1 MKPEDVKFQF
11 RVLKKIKYPFQRQI
25 SEAISIRLRTK
36 PEDVTLLNNK
46 QEFSRCVLPEI
57 EVTMK
62 DKIVSQNLSKEVSAD
77 IDKKTWRKSLR
88 S

>member
-11 RVLKKIKYPFQRQI
+11 RILKKIKYPFQRHFR
-25 SEAISIRLRTK
+25 SYFFRLRTK
-36 PEDVTLLNNK
+36 QEDVTLLNNK